1 MAISSQPE
9 IRNLPVS
16 FYFEATC
23 MGETNGFKEVS
34 GISKEMNTEEIG
46 AGGENR
52 FKYHLPNSVKSSN
65 LVLKRGLILPGSKL
79 AAWCASVMDL
89 SLAEAIAPKNLMLK
103 LLNAKRKPSKVWTF
117 HNAYP
122 VKYAI
127 SDLKSDA
134 NEIVIETLELTYTF
148 FDVVDSSDIKKYLN

>member
-1 MAISSQPE
+1 MASKTIP
-9 IRNLPVS
+9 PVS

-23 MGETNGFKEVS
+23 MGETNGFQEVS
-34 GISKEMNTEEIG
+34 GISKEMNTEEVG

-52 FKYHLPNSVKSSN
+52 FKYRLPTAAKSAN
-65 LVLKRGLILPGSKL
+65 LVLKRALVLPGSKL
-79 AAWCASVMDL
+79 AAWCASVLDE
-89 SLAEAIAPKNLMLK
+89 SLAKPISPQDFTLK
-103 LLNAKRKPSKVWTF
+103 LLNAKGKPSKVWTF

-134 NEIVIETLELTYTF
+134 SELALETLELAYTY
-148 FDVVDSSDIKKYLN
+148 FDVVDSSDIKKYMS